1 MNRIQFHFSF
11 FFFNSLSLQ
20 INACIILA
28 HIYILHVFLTVML
41 VILVQKPPLTKYDE
55 EVLIFFFFMDFLL
68 SFRYLKISCHF
79 TRGKPQNFVGFFLIN
94 PIVHFNICMRRNL
107 HLNIFLLRNL
117 LIFLLPVFQYLSLLQ
132 KDFKPLEPQSKI
144 CFSKEQ
150 FPMVLKTTIL
160 DLHCTRGREQL
171 QGKKRDFGV
180 NKKLKK
186 LKYKK
191 NEKKR
196 KIQAVH
202 GQISHQRTL
211 YRHFPNGNFKGVELQ

>member
-1 MNRIQFHFSF
+1 MC
-11 FFFNSLSLQ
+11 FFNKPCCSLQ
-20 INACIILA
+20 
-28 HIYILHVFLTVML
+28 
-41 VILVQKPPLTKYDE
+41 
-55 EVLIFFFFMDFLL
+55 
-68 SFRYLKISCHF
+68 YLYE
-79 TRGKPQNFVGFFLIN
+79 
-94 PIVHFNICMRRNL
+94 RRNL
-107 HLNIFLLRNL
+107 HLNIFLFRNL
-117 LIFLLPVFQYLSLLQ
+117 LIFLLPGFQYLSLLQ

-196 KIQAVH
+196 KIQALH